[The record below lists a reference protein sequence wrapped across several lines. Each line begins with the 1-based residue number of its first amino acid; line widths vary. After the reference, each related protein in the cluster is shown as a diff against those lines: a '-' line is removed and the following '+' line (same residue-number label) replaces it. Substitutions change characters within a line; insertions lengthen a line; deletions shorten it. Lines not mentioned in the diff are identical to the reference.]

1 MKLTNF
7 SIEDFR
13 QFKDFRLEFTDPA
26 SGTPLEKV
34 CFIGPNGTG
43 KSTLLRLLARE
54 AWGTRRDKPAIPGA
68 KDGIQLMGGRTS
80 TSVLAQAISSR
91 TTALNADEVDKQ
103 LVVWCPS
110 DTEDGRTEFSGIP
123 LTSLGNAL
131 ADTTYPFEKHVVTL
145 AEAKQFWT
153 YLVGHIKQRE
163 QRLRE
168 FQLQPD
174 NRRKAIEDVDREF
187 DADNPQVLGDLAE
200 VWNRILNLADLEFD
214 RDSVE
219 IPIQLTDNL
228 KAYVRTKTRKTRVP
242 YEQLSSG
249 IRHYIFRL
257 GHIRS
262 LYFNRPPGDSIL
274 LVDEPEGSLYPD
286 FLYDIVENY
295 REVAP
300 GCQLFMATHSP
311 IVASQFKPEERFI
324 LTFGDDG
331 YVTARRGVS
340 PEGDDPND
348 LLYKDFGVRNLM
360 PEAGQKK
367 WEEFLELRRRI
378 PITPAQERLPL
389 VEECAKI
396 GYDYNFPLNGT

>member
-1 MKLTNF
+1 MKLTSL

-13 QFKDFRLEFTDPA
+13 QFKDFRLDFTDPA
-26 SGTPLEKV
+26 TGKPLEKV

-68 KDGIQLMGGRTS
+68 QDDIQLMGGRS
-80 TSVLAQAISSR
+80 SISVLAQSISSR

-103 LVVWCPS
+103 LIVWCPS
-110 DTEDGRTEFSGIP
+110 DSDEGRTEFSGIP

-131 ADTTYPFEKHVVTL
+131 ADTTHPFEKHVVTL
-145 AEAKQFWT
+145 ADAKQFWT
-153 YLVGHIKQRE
+153 YLIGHIKQRE
-163 QRLRE
+163 QHYLE
-168 FQLQPD
+168 LQSLPE
-174 NRRKAIEDVDREF
+174 NQSRTVAEIKRQF
-187 DADNPQVLGDLAE
+187 DAVNPKVLDELSNI
-200 VWNRILNLADLEFD
+200 WDKILSLADLEFD
-214 RDSVE
+214 RDSAE

-228 KAYVRTKTRKTRVP
+228 KAYIHTKSRRIRVP

-257 GHIRS
+257 GHIWS
-262 LYFNRPPGDSIL
+262 LYFNRPPADSIL

-300 GCQLFMATHSP
+300 GRQLFMATHSP

-331 YVTARRGVS
+331 YITARRGVS

-348 LLYKDFGVRNLM
+348 LLDKDFGVRNLM
-360 PEAGQKK
+360 SKAGQKK

-378 PITPAQERLPL
+378 PVTPAQERLPL
-389 VEECAKI
+389 VEQCAKI